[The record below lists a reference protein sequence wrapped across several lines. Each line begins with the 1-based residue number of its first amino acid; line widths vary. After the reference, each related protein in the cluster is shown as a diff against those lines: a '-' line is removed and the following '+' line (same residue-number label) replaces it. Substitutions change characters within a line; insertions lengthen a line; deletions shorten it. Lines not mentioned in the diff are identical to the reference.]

1 MNKLPPRPVKDSMPP
16 SRQFQNGVD
25 SAFMANSGAGNGG
38 QSNGFSDPSNIY
50 KSVMGGKGYY

>member
-25 SAFMANSGAGNGG
+25 SAFMANGGGGNGG